1 MVPPL
6 IQPVC
11 SWKTDRDFM
20 EASEKVSAL
29 LVVNDLAERGV
40 KPCQDFRGKAKK
52 ERRFQN
58 ILQTVCNDRSTRPN
72 LRKKNQQS
80 KEWFLEL

>member
-20 EASEKVSAL
+20 EASEKVRAL
-29 LVVNDLAERGV
+29 LIVNNLVERGV
-40 KPCQDFRGKAKK
+40 KLLSGFQRESKEGREVSKHTSNSMQWQIYQAKSKK
-52 ERRFQN
+52 EKSA
-58 ILQTVCNDRSTRPN
+58 I
-72 LRKKNQQS
+72 
-80 KEWFLEL
+80 